1 MGLTLISYHVASMN
15 HQTSFTSIC
24 NIGFNLLNRGSFVN
38 VLQNLLINTFN
49 TRNNQMATSLLH
61 QTHGLIIQIYTSIAQ
76 PTNLLIDTL
85 LNHHIADFRNTL
97 LIDCKGI
104 ILEHDF
110 LHIREVIDNVL
121 DFSNNVFRTAQSIAM
136 AMKSLRINT
145 EVTLCRTAATS
156 KNLNRRECCCGED
169 IVRHTQSAL
178 DELRRIR
185 NLIQVGNMQRTYL
198 AIDLK
203 SYYASAECAARH
215 LDPLTT
221 NLVVADASRTEK
233 TICLAVSPSLKSY
246 GIPGRARLFEVV
258 QRVKEVNN
266 GRLRDAIRNRTAV
279 YKDGTPSLAAPSYDA
294 TALAA
299 DPSLEVS
306 YLVAPPR
313 MAYYEKISR
322 QIYGIYLRYIA
333 PEDIVVYSS
342 DEVFID
348 ATAYLTHYKMSAHD
362 LAMTMIREV
371 LYTTGITATAG
382 IGTNLYLAKLAMDIT
397 AKHAAPDK
405 DGVRIAE
412 LDEESFRYLLWDH
425 KPLTDFWQT
434 GPGTV
439 RRLEKHGIH
448 TMGELA
454 RASVQYQEILYDEFG
469 VDAEILI
476 DHAWG
481 LEPCGMKEINA
492 YRPETN
498 SLSEGQVLSC
508 PYPYDKARI
517 IVQEMTDSLVFQL
530 TDKGLVTDSL
540 TLDIG
545 YDREN
550 CDKGIYHGPVHID
563 HYGRTIPKGAH
574 GTAKLDNPTN
584 LSSQLMVATMEL
596 FDRIVNKKLTV
607 RRITIAANRV
617 VKDQGI
623 LQVDLFTDTSKLER
637 EKSLQATMLGIKKKF
652 GKNAVLKGTNYLE
665 GATMRERNGQIG
677 GHKAK

>member
-1 MGLTLISYHVASMN
+1 
-15 HQTSFTSIC
+15 
-24 NIGFNLLNRGSFVN
+24 
-38 VLQNLLINTFN
+38 
-49 TRNNQMATSLLH
+49 
-61 QTHGLIIQIYTSIAQ
+61 
-76 PTNLLIDTL
+76 
-85 LNHHIADFRNTL
+85 
-97 LIDCKGI
+97 
-104 ILEHDF
+104 
-110 LHIREVIDNVL
+110 
-121 DFSNNVFRTAQSIAM
+121 
-136 AMKSLRINT
+136 
-145 EVTLCRTAATS
+145 
-156 KNLNRRECCCGED
+156 
-169 IVRHTQSAL
+169 
-178 DELRRIR
+178 
-185 NLIQVGNMQRTYL
+185 MQRTYL

-266 GRLRDAIRNRTAV
+266 GRLRDAIRNKTAV
-279 YKDGTPSLAAPSYDA
+279 YKDGVPSLAAASYDA

-306 YLVAPPR
+306 YLLAPPR

-322 QIYGIYLRYIA
+322 QIYGIYLKYIA
-333 PEDIVVYSS
+333 PEDIVVYSI

-362 LAMTMIREV
+362 LAMTIIREV

-454 RASVQYQEILYDEFG
+454 RASIHFPEILYKEFG
-469 VDAEILI
+469 IDAEILI

-481 LEPCGMKEINA
+481 LEPCRMKEINA

-508 PYPYDKARI
+508 PYSYDKARI

-563 HYGRTIPKGAH
+563 HYGRTVPKGAH
-574 GTAKLDNPTN
+574 GSTRLDNPTN
-584 LSSQLMVATMEL
+584 LSSQLMAATTEL
-596 FDRIVNKKLTV
+596 FDRIANRNLTV

-652 GKNAVLKGTNYLE
+652 GKNAVLKGTNYLD

>member
-1 MGLTLISYHVASMN
+1 
-15 HQTSFTSIC
+15 
-24 NIGFNLLNRGSFVN
+24 
-38 VLQNLLINTFN
+38 
-49 TRNNQMATSLLH
+49 MA
-61 QTHGLIIQIYTSIAQ
+61 
-76 PTNLLIDTL
+76 
-85 LNHHIADFRNTL
+85 
-97 LIDCKGI
+97 
-104 ILEHDF
+104 
-110 LHIREVIDNVL
+110 
-121 DFSNNVFRTAQSIAM
+121 
-136 AMKSLRINT
+136 
-145 EVTLCRTAATS
+145 
-156 KNLNRRECCCGED
+156 
-169 IVRHTQSAL
+169 
-178 DELRRIR
+178 
-185 NLIQVGNMQRTYL
+185 QRTYL

-203 SYYASAECAARH
+203 SYYASVECAARH

-233 TICLAVSPSLKSY
+233 TVCLAVSPSLKSY

-266 GRLRDAIRNRTAV
+266 GRLRDAVRNKTAV
-279 YKDGTPSLAAPSYDA
+279 YKDGVPSLAAASYDA

-299 DPSLEVS
+299 DSSLEVS

-313 MAYYEKISR
+313 MAYYEKVSR
-322 QIYGIYLRYIA
+322 QIYGIYLKYIA
-333 PEDIVVYSS
+333 PEDIVVYSI

-454 RASVQYQEILYDEFG
+454 RASIHFPEILYKEFG
-469 VDAEILI
+469 IDAEILI

-508 PYPYDKARI
+508 PYPYDKTRI

-563 HYGRTIPKGAH
+563 HYGRTVPKGAH
-574 GTAKLDNPTN
+574 GSTRLDNPTN
-584 LSSQLMVATMEL
+584 LSSQLMAATTEL
-596 FDRIVNKKLTV
+596 FDRIANRNLTV

-637 EKSLQATMLGIKKKF
+637 EKSLQVTMLGIKKKF
-652 GKNAVLKGTNYLE
+652 GKNAVLKGINYLE

>member
-1 MGLTLISYHVASMN
+1 
-15 HQTSFTSIC
+15 
-24 NIGFNLLNRGSFVN
+24 
-38 VLQNLLINTFN
+38 
-49 TRNNQMATSLLH
+49 MA
-61 QTHGLIIQIYTSIAQ
+61 
-76 PTNLLIDTL
+76 
-85 LNHHIADFRNTL
+85 
-97 LIDCKGI
+97 
-104 ILEHDF
+104 
-110 LHIREVIDNVL
+110 
-121 DFSNNVFRTAQSIAM
+121 
-136 AMKSLRINT
+136 
-145 EVTLCRTAATS
+145 
-156 KNLNRRECCCGED
+156 
-169 IVRHTQSAL
+169 
-178 DELRRIR
+178 
-185 NLIQVGNMQRTYL
+185 QRTYL

-266 GRLRDAIRNRTAV
+266 GRLRDAIRNKTAV
-279 YKDGTPSLAAPSYDA
+279 YKDGVPSLSAASYDA
-294 TALAA
+294 TTLAA

-322 QIYGIYLRYIA
+322 QIYGIYLKYIA
-333 PEDIVVYSS
+333 PEDIVVYSI

-454 RASVQYQEILYDEFG
+454 RASIHFPEILYKVFG
-469 VDAEILI
+469 IDAEILI

-508 PYPYDKARI
+508 PYSYDKARI

-563 HYGRTIPKGAH
+563 HYGRTVPKGAH
-574 GTAKLDNPTN
+574 GSTRLDDPTN
-584 LSSQLMVATMEL
+584 LSSQLMAATTEL
-596 FDRIVNKKLTV
+596 FDHIANRNLTV

-637 EKSLQATMLGIKKKF
+637 EKSLQVTMLGIKKKF

>member
-1 MGLTLISYHVASMN
+1 
-15 HQTSFTSIC
+15 
-24 NIGFNLLNRGSFVN
+24 
-38 VLQNLLINTFN
+38 
-49 TRNNQMATSLLH
+49 
-61 QTHGLIIQIYTSIAQ
+61 
-76 PTNLLIDTL
+76 
-85 LNHHIADFRNTL
+85 
-97 LIDCKGI
+97 
-104 ILEHDF
+104 
-110 LHIREVIDNVL
+110 
-121 DFSNNVFRTAQSIAM
+121 
-136 AMKSLRINT
+136 MK
-145 EVTLCRTAATS
+145 E
-156 KNLNRRECCCGED
+156 
-169 IVRHTQSAL
+169 
-178 DELRRIR
+178 
-185 NLIQVGNMQRTYL
+185 RTY
-198 AIDLK
+198 ICCDLK
-203 SYYASAECAARH
+203 SFYASVECIERGLNP
-215 LDPLTT
+215 LDT
-221 NLVVADASRTEK
+221 NLVVADLSRTEK

-266 GRLRDAIRNRTAV
+266 GRLRDAIRNKTAV
-279 YKDGTPSLAAPSYDA
+279 YNDGIPSLAAASYDA
-294 TALAA
+294 TVLAA

-322 QIYGIYLRYIA
+322 QIYGIYLKYIA
-333 PEDIVVYSS
+333 PEDIVVYSI

-434 GPGTV
+434 GSGTV

-454 RASVQYQEILYDEFG
+454 RASIHFPEILYKEFG
-469 VDAEILI
+469 IDAEILI

-563 HYGRTIPKGAH
+563 HYGRTVPKGAH
-574 GTAKLDNPTN
+574 SSTRLDNPTN
-584 LSSQLMVATMEL
+584 LSSQLMAATTEL
-596 FDRIVNKKLTV
+596 FDRIANRNLTV
-607 RRITIAANRV
+607 RRITITVNRV

-652 GKNAVLKGTNYLE
+652 GKNAVLKGSNYLE
-665 GATMRERNGQIG
+665 GATMREQIGQIG

>member
-1 MGLTLISYHVASMN
+1 M
-15 HQTSFTSIC
+15 
-24 NIGFNLLNRGSFVN
+24 
-38 VLQNLLINTFN
+38 
-49 TRNNQMATSLLH
+49 
-61 QTHGLIIQIYTSIAQ
+61 
-76 PTNLLIDTL
+76 
-85 LNHHIADFRNTL
+85 
-97 LIDCKGI
+97 
-104 ILEHDF
+104 
-110 LHIREVIDNVL
+110 
-121 DFSNNVFRTAQSIAM
+121 
-136 AMKSLRINT
+136 
-145 EVTLCRTAATS
+145 
-156 KNLNRRECCCGED
+156 
-169 IVRHTQSAL
+169 
-178 DELRRIR
+178 
-185 NLIQVGNMQRTYL
+185 
-198 AIDLK
+198 
-203 SYYASAECAARH
+203 
-215 LDPLTT
+215 
-221 NLVVADASRTEK
+221 
-233 TICLAVSPSLKSY
+233 AVSPSLKSY
-246 GIPGRARLFEVV
+246 SIPGRARLFEFV

-266 GRLRDAIRNRTAV
+266 GHLRDAIRNKTAV
-279 YKDGTPSLAAPSYDA
+279 YKDGVPSLSVAFYDA

-322 QIYGIYLRYIA
+322 QIYGIYLKYIA
-333 PEDIVVYSS
+333 PEDIVVYSI

-348 ATAYLTHYKMSAHD
+348 ATAYLTHYKMSAHN
-362 LAMTMIREV
+362 LVMTMIREV

-382 IGTNLYLAKLAMDIT
+382 IGTNLYMAKLAMDIT

-454 RASVQYQEILYDEFG
+454 RASIHFPEILYKAFG
-469 VDAEILI
+469 IDVEILI

-498 SLSEGQVLSC
+498 SLSEGQVLSR
-508 PYPYDKARI
+508 PYSYDEARI
-517 IVQEMTDSLVFQL
+517 IVHEMTDSLVFQL

-563 HYGRTIPKGAH
+563 HYGRTVPKGAH
-574 GTAKLDNPTN
+574 GSTRLDNPTN
-584 LSSQLMVATMEL
+584 LSSQLMAATTEL
-596 FDRIVNKKLTV
+596 FDRIANRNLTV
-607 RRITIAANRV
+607 RRITIAASRV

-623 LQVDLFTDTSKLER
+623 LQVDLFTGTSKLER

-652 GKNAVLKGTNYLE
+652 GKNAVLKGTNYLD

>member
-1 MGLTLISYHVASMN
+1 
-15 HQTSFTSIC
+15 
-24 NIGFNLLNRGSFVN
+24 
-38 VLQNLLINTFN
+38 
-49 TRNNQMATSLLH
+49 MA
-61 QTHGLIIQIYTSIAQ
+61 
-76 PTNLLIDTL
+76 
-85 LNHHIADFRNTL
+85 
-97 LIDCKGI
+97 
-104 ILEHDF
+104 
-110 LHIREVIDNVL
+110 
-121 DFSNNVFRTAQSIAM
+121 
-136 AMKSLRINT
+136 
-145 EVTLCRTAATS
+145 
-156 KNLNRRECCCGED
+156 
-169 IVRHTQSAL
+169 
-178 DELRRIR
+178 
-185 NLIQVGNMQRTYL
+185 QRTYL

-233 TICLAVSPSLKSY
+233 TVCLAVSPSLKSY

-266 GRLRDAIRNRTAV
+266 GRLRDAVRNKTAV
-279 YKDGTPSLAAPSYDA
+279 YKDGVPSLAAASYDA

-299 DPSLEVS
+299 DSSLEVS

-313 MAYYEKISR
+313 MAYYEKVSR
-322 QIYGIYLRYIA
+322 QIYGIYLKYIA
-333 PEDIVVYSS
+333 PEDIVVYSI

-454 RASVQYQEILYDEFG
+454 RASIHFPEILYKEFG
-469 VDAEILI
+469 IDAEILI

-508 PYPYDKARI
+508 PYPYDKTRI

-563 HYGRTIPKGAH
+563 HYGRTVPKGAH
-574 GTAKLDNPTN
+574 GSTRLDNPTN
-584 LSSQLMVATMEL
+584 LSSQLMAATTEL
-596 FDRIVNKKLTV
+596 FDRIANRNLTV

-637 EKSLQATMLGIKKKF
+637 EKSLQVTMLGIKKKF
-652 GKNAVLKGTNYLE
+652 GKNAVLKGINYLE

>member
-1 MGLTLISYHVASMN
+1 
-15 HQTSFTSIC
+15 
-24 NIGFNLLNRGSFVN
+24 
-38 VLQNLLINTFN
+38 
-49 TRNNQMATSLLH
+49 MA
-61 QTHGLIIQIYTSIAQ
+61 
-76 PTNLLIDTL
+76 
-85 LNHHIADFRNTL
+85 
-97 LIDCKGI
+97 
-104 ILEHDF
+104 
-110 LHIREVIDNVL
+110 
-121 DFSNNVFRTAQSIAM
+121 
-136 AMKSLRINT
+136 
-145 EVTLCRTAATS
+145 
-156 KNLNRRECCCGED
+156 
-169 IVRHTQSAL
+169 
-178 DELRRIR
+178 
-185 NLIQVGNMQRTYL
+185 QRTYL

-266 GRLRDAIRNRTAV
+266 GRLRDAIRNKTAV
-279 YKDGTPSLAAPSYDA
+279 YKDGVPSLAAGSYDA

-322 QIYGIYLRYIA
+322 QIYGIYLKYIA
-333 PEDIVVYSS
+333 PEDIVVYSI

-397 AKHAAPDK
+397 AKHAASDK

-412 LDEESFRYLLWDH
+412 LNEESFRYLLWDH

-454 RASVQYQEILYDEFG
+454 RASIHFPEILYKEFG
-469 VDAEILI
+469 IDAEILI

-498 SLSEGQVLSC
+498 SLSEGQVLAC
-508 PYPYDKARI
+508 PYPYDKVRI

-530 TDKGLVTDSL
+530 SEKGLVTDSL

-563 HYGRTIPKGAH
+563 HYGRTVPKGAH
-574 GTAKLDNPTN
+574 GSTRLDNPTN
-584 LSSQLMVATMEL
+584 LSSQLMAATTEL
-596 FDRIVNKKLTV
+596 FDHIANRNLTV

-623 LQVDLFTDTSKLER
+623 LQVDLFADTSKLER

-652 GKNAVLKGTNYLE
+652 GKNAVLKATNYLE